1 MSRQPTLRRG
11 KGPAV
16 AADADPASFELREVT
31 DKSEL
36 LAIMMSA
43 WGSHSMMI
51 DLHVY
56 DVAEI
61 DALGLFAPDGS
72 TAALASWTMRGDNAY
87 LCALHSLKPGEGV
100 AIRML
105 ESVIEAA
112 RKAGARKLKAMVTND
127 NMPGLILYQRRGF
140 RLSGL
145 YLEAIDAYR
154 SIVPTVIETGYK
166 GIAIHDALELEIA
179 L

>member
-1 MSRQPTLRRG
+1 MSEAPDELQLR
-11 KGPAV
+11 V
-16 AADADPASFELREVT
+16 VT
-31 DKSEL
+31 DKTEL
-36 LAIMMSA
+36 CRIMLAS

-61 DALGLFAPDGS
+61 DALGLFDGS
-72 TAALASWTMRGDNAY
+72 GKTAALASWTLRGDSAY

-100 AIRML
+100 AIQML
-105 ESVIEAA
+105 DAVIFAA
-112 RKAGARKLKAMVTND
+112 RKAGARKLKAMLTND
-127 NMPGLILYQRRGF
+127 NMPGMTFYQRRGF

-145 YLEAIDAYR
+145 YLEAIDHYR
-154 SIVPTVIETGYK
+154 SVEPDIIKTGYK
-166 GIAIHDALELEIA
+166 DIPIHDAIELEIA

>member
-1 MSRQPTLRRG
+1 MKTDPNLLVLRQ
-11 KGPAV
+11 
-16 AADADPASFELREVT
+16 VT
-31 DKSEL
+31 DKREL
-36 LAIMMSA
+36 LRIMMAA
-43 WGSHSMMI
+43 WGSHRMMI

-61 DALGLFAPDGS
+61 DALGLFEPDGG
-72 TAALASWTMRGDNAY
+72 TAALASWTVRGETGY
-87 LCALHSLKPGEGV
+87 LCALHSLRPGEGV

-105 ESVIEAA
+105 DAVIFAA
-112 RKAGARKLKAMVTND
+112 RKAGARKLKAMLTND
-127 NMPGLILYQRRGF
+127 NMPGLTFYQRQGF

-154 SIVPTVIETGYK
+154 SVVPTIIKTGYK
-166 GIAIHDALELEIA
+166 DIPVHDAIELEIK

>member
-1 MSRQPTLRRG
+1 MSEPPDEL
-11 KGPAV
+11 
-16 AADADPASFELREVT
+16 ELRIVT
-31 DKSEL
+31 DKTEL
-36 LAIMMSA
+36 CRIMLAN

-56 DVAEI
+56 DIAEI
-61 DALGLFAPDGS
+61 DVLGLYEPSGA
-72 TAALASWTMRGDNAY
+72 TAALASWTLRGDIAY

-100 AIRML
+100 AVRML
-105 ESVIEAA
+105 DAVMNTA
-112 RKAGARKLKAMVTND
+112 RAAGATKLKAMLTND
-127 NMPGLILYQRRGF
+127 NMPGMTFYQRCGF

-154 SIVPTVIETGYK
+154 SVVPGIIKTGYK
-166 GIAIHDALELEIA
+166 DIPIHDAIELEIA

>member
-1 MSRQPTLRRG
+1 MTAPERL
-11 KGPAV
+11 
-16 AADADPASFELREVT
+16 ELRVVT

-36 LAIMMSA
+36 LRIMMAA

-51 DLHVY
+51 GLHVY

-61 DALGLFAPDGS
+61 DALGLFTPDGE
-72 TAALASWTMRGDNAY
+72 TAALASWTARGETAY

-105 ESVIEAA
+105 DAVLFAA
-112 RKAGARKLKAMVTND
+112 RKAGAKKVKAMLTND
-127 NMPGLILYQRRGF
+127 NMPGLTFYQRRGF

-154 SIVPTVIETGYK
+154 SVVPTIIKTGYK
-166 GIAIHDALELEIA
+166 DIPIHDAIELEIA

>member
-1 MSRQPTLRRG
+1 MSEAPDELQLR
-11 KGPAV
+11 V
-16 AADADPASFELREVT
+16 VT
-31 DKSEL
+31 DKTEL
-36 LAIMMSA
+36 CRIMLAS

-51 DLHVY
+51 GLHVY

-61 DALGLFAPDGS
+61 DALGLFDSSGK
-72 TAALASWTMRGDNAY
+72 TAALASWTVRGDSAY

-105 ESVIEAA
+105 DAVIFAA
-112 RKAGARKLKAMVTND
+112 RKAGAGKLKAMLTND
-127 NMPGLILYQRRGF
+127 NMPGMTFYQRRGF

-154 SIVPTVIETGYK
+154 SVVPGIIKTGYK
-166 GIAIHDALELEIA
+166 DIPIHDAIELEIT

>member
-1 MSRQPTLRRG
+1 MSE
-11 KGPAV
+11 PADLV
-16 AADADPASFELREVT
+16 LEAVE

-36 LAIMMSA
+36 LAIMLA
-43 WGSHSMMI
+43 GWGSHRMMI
-51 DLHVY
+51 GLHVY

-61 DALGLFAPDGS
+61 DALGLFEPGGA
-72 TAALASWTMRGDNAY
+72 TAALASWTIRGDTAY
-87 LCALHSLKPGEGV
+87 LCALHSLRPGEGV

-105 ESVIEAA
+105 DAVIETA
-112 RKAGARKLKAMVTND
+112 RRAGAKKLKAMLTND
-127 NMPGLILYQRRGF
+127 NMPGLTFYQRQGF

-154 SIVPTVIETGYK
+154 SVVPTIVKTGYK
-166 GIAIHDALELEIA
+166 DIPIHDAIELEIA

>member
-1 MSRQPTLRRG
+1 MSEAPDELQLR
-11 KGPAV
+11 V
-16 AADADPASFELREVT
+16 VT
-31 DKSEL
+31 DKTEL
-36 LAIMMSA
+36 CRIMLAS

-61 DALGLFAPDGS
+61 DALGLFDGS
-72 TAALASWTMRGDNAY
+72 GKTAALASWTVRGDSAY

-100 AIRML
+100 AIQML
-105 ESVIEAA
+105 DAVIFAA
-112 RKAGARKLKAMVTND
+112 RKAGAKKLKAMLTND
-127 NMPGLILYQRRGF
+127 NMPGMIFYQRRGF

-145 YLEAIDAYR
+145 YLEAIDHYR
-154 SIVPTVIETGYK
+154 SVVPDIIKTGYK
-166 GIAIHDALELEIA
+166 DIPIHDAIELEIA

>member
-1 MSRQPTLRRG
+1 VKAALR
-11 KGPAV
+11 
-16 AADADPASFELREVT
+16 DLELRVVA
-31 DKSEL
+31 DKGEL
-36 LAIMMSA
+36 CRLMLAT
-43 WGSHSMMI
+43 WGSQSMMI

-61 DALGLFAPDGS
+61 DALGLYEPDGR
-72 TAALASWTMRGDNAY
+72 TAALASWTIRGESAY

-105 ESVIEAA
+105 DAVVAAA
-112 RKAGARKLKAMVTND
+112 RAAGAKRLKAMLTND
-127 NMPGLILYQRRGF
+127 NMPGLTFYQRRGF

-145 YLEAIDAYR
+145 YIEAIDAYR
-154 SIVPTVIETGYK
+154 SVVPGIVRTGYRD
-166 GIAIHDALELEIA
+166 IPVRDAIELEIA

>member
-1 MSRQPTLRRG
+1 MSEAPDELQLR
-11 KGPAV
+11 V
-16 AADADPASFELREVT
+16 VT
-31 DKSEL
+31 DKTEL
-36 LAIMMSA
+36 CRIMLAS

-61 DALGLFAPDGS
+61 DALGLFDGS
-72 TAALASWTMRGDNAY
+72 GKTAALASWTVRGDSAY

-100 AIRML
+100 AIQML
-105 ESVIEAA
+105 DAVIFAA
-112 RKAGARKLKAMVTND
+112 RKAGAKRLKAMLTND
-127 NMPGLILYQRRGF
+127 NMPGMTFYQRRGF

-145 YLEAIDAYR
+145 YLEAIDHYR
-154 SIVPTVIETGYK
+154 SVEPNIIKTGYK
-166 GIAIHDALELEIA
+166 DIPIHDAIELEIA

>member
-1 MSRQPTLRRG
+1 MNSPGRL
-11 KGPAV
+11 
-16 AADADPASFELREVT
+16 ELRVVT

-36 LAIMMSA
+36 LRIMMAA

-61 DALGLFAPDGS
+61 DALGLFESDGS
-72 TAALASWTMRGDNAY
+72 TAALASWTVRGETGY
-87 LCALHSLKPGEGV
+87 LCALHSLRPGEGV

-105 ESVIEAA
+105 DAVIFAA
-112 RKAGARKLKAMVTND
+112 RKAGAKKLKAMLTND
-127 NMPGLILYQRRGF
+127 NMPGLTFYQRRGF

-154 SIVPTVIETGYK
+154 SVVPTIIRTGYK
-166 GIAIHDALELEIA
+166 DIPVHDAIELEIE

>member
-1 MSRQPTLRRG
+1 MSEAPNELQLR
-11 KGPAV
+11 V
-16 AADADPASFELREVT
+16 VT
-31 DKSEL
+31 DKTEL
-36 LAIMMSA
+36 CRIMLAS

-61 DALGLFAPDGS
+61 DALGLFDGS
-72 TAALASWTMRGDNAY
+72 GKTAALASWTLRGDSAY

-100 AIRML
+100 AIQML
-105 ESVIEAA
+105 DAVIFAA
-112 RKAGARKLKAMVTND
+112 RKAGARKLKAMLTND
-127 NMPGLILYQRRGF
+127 NMPGMTFYQRRGF

-145 YLEAIDAYR
+145 YLEAIDHYR
-154 SIVPTVIETGYK
+154 SVEPDIIKTGYK
-166 GIAIHDALELEIA
+166 DIPIHDAIELEIA

>member
-1 MSRQPTLRRG
+1 MTSPGRL
-11 KGPAV
+11 
-16 AADADPASFELREVT
+16 ELRVVT

-36 LAIMMSA
+36 LRIMMAA

-51 DLHVY
+51 GLHVY

-61 DALGLFAPDGS
+61 DALGLFEPEGG
-72 TAALASWTMRGDNAY
+72 TAALASWTVRGETAY

-105 ESVIEAA
+105 DAVIFAA
-112 RKAGARKLKAMVTND
+112 RKAGAKKLKAMLTND
-127 NMPGLILYQRRGF
+127 NMPGLTFYQRQGF
-140 RLSGL
+140 RLSGV

-154 SIVPTVIETGYK
+154 SVVPTIIKTGYK
-166 GIAIHDALELEIA
+166 DIPIHDAIELEIA

>member
-1 MSRQPTLRRG
+1 MS
-11 KGPAV
+11 PAGGTP
-16 AADADPASFELREVT
+16 DDLELRVVT

-36 LAIMMSA
+36 LKIMLTA

-51 DLHVY
+51 GLHVY

-61 DALGLFAPDGS
+61 DALGLYEPDGR
-72 TAALASWTMRGDNAY
+72 TAALASWTRRDDTAY
-87 LCALHSLKPGEGV
+87 LCALHSLRPGEGV

-105 ESVIEAA
+105 DAVIAAA
-112 RKAGARKLKAMVTND
+112 RAAGATRLKAMLTND
-127 NMPGLILYQRRGF
+127 NMPGLVFYQRRGF

-154 SIVPTVIETGYK
+154 SVVPTIIETGYK
-166 GIAIHDALELEIA
+166 DIPIHDAIELEIA

>member
-1 MSRQPTLRRG
+1 MS
-11 KGPAV
+11 
-16 AADADPASFELREVT
+16 AALDGLELRVVA
-31 DKSEL
+31 DKTEL
-36 LAIMMSA
+36 CRLMLAN
-43 WGSHSMMI
+43 WGSQRMMI

-61 DALGLFAPDGS
+61 DALGLYEPDGR
-72 TAALASWTMRGDNAY
+72 TAALASWTMRGGNAY

-105 ESVIEAA
+105 DAVVTTA
-112 RKAGARKLKAMVTND
+112 RAAGARKLKAMLTND
-127 NMPGLILYQRRGF
+127 NMPGLTFYQRQGF

-145 YLEAIDAYR
+145 YIEAIDAYR
-154 SIVPTVIETGYK
+154 SVVPGIIRTGYRD
-166 GIAIHDALELEIA
+166 IPVRDAIELEIA

>member
-1 MSRQPTLRRG
+1 MSEAPDELQLR
-11 KGPAV
+11 V
-16 AADADPASFELREVT
+16 VT
-31 DKSEL
+31 DKTEL
-36 LAIMMSA
+36 CRIMLAS

-61 DALGLFAPDGS
+61 DALGLFDSAGK
-72 TAALASWTMRGDNAY
+72 TAALASWTVRGDSAY

-100 AIRML
+100 AIQML
-105 ESVIEAA
+105 DAVIFAA
-112 RKAGARKLKAMVTND
+112 RKAGAKKLKAMLTND
-127 NMPGLILYQRRGF
+127 NMPGMIFYQRRGF

-154 SIVPTVIETGYK
+154 SVVPDIIKTGYK
-166 GIAIHDALELEIA
+166 DIPIHDAIELEIA

>member
-1 MSRQPTLRRG
+1 MSSLPGKRIGTTPRPLPETDPAGLELR
-11 KGPAV
+11 AV
-16 AADADPASFELREVT
+16 A

-36 LAIMMSA
+36 LRIMLA
-43 WGSHSMMI
+43 VWGSHSMMI

-61 DALGLFAPDGS
+61 DALGLYEPDGG
-72 TAALASWTMRGDNAY
+72 TAALASWTMRGQNAY

-105 ESVIEAA
+105 DAVIAAA
-112 RKAGARKLKAMVTND
+112 RQAGARRLKAMVTND
-127 NMPGLILYQRRGF
+127 NMPGLTFYQRRGF

-145 YLEAIDAYR
+145 HLEAVDAYR
-154 SIVPTVIETGYK
+154 SIVPTIIETGYK
-166 GIAIHDALELEIA
+166 GIPIHDALELEIV

>member
-1 MSRQPTLRRG
+1 MSEAPDELHLR
-11 KGPAV
+11 V
-16 AADADPASFELREVT
+16 VT
-31 DKSEL
+31 DKTEL
-36 LAIMMSA
+36 CRIMLAS

-61 DALGLFAPDGS
+61 DALGLFESSGA
-72 TAALASWTMRGDNAY
+72 TAALASWTARGDTAY
-87 LCALHSLKPGEGV
+87 LCALHSLRPGEGV
-100 AIRML
+100 AVRML
-105 ESVIEAA
+105 DAVIEAA
-112 RKAGARKLKAMVTND
+112 RTTGAKKLKAMLTND
-127 NMPGLILYQRRGF
+127 NMPGMTFYQRRGF

-154 SIVPTVIETGYK
+154 SVVPTIIKTGYRD
-166 GIAIHDALELEIA
+166 IPIHDALELEIA

>member
-1 MSRQPTLRRG
+1 MS
-11 KGPAV
+11 PAGSTP
-16 AADADPASFELREVT
+16 DDLELRVVT
-31 DKSEL
+31 DKGEL
-36 LAIMMSA
+36 LEIMLAA

-51 DLHVY
+51 GLHVY

-61 DALGLFAPDGS
+61 DALGLYEPDGRS
-72 TAALASWTMRGDNAY
+72 AALASWTLRGDTAY
-87 LCALHSLKPGEGV
+87 LCALHSLRPGEGV

-105 ESVIEAA
+105 DAVVAAA
-112 RKAGARKLKAMVTND
+112 RAAGATRLKAMTTND
-127 NMPGLILYQRRGF
+127 NMPGLVFYQRRGF

-154 SIVPTVIETGYK
+154 SVVPTIIKTGYK
-166 GIAIHDALELEIA
+166 DIPIHDAIELEIA

>member
-1 MSRQPTLRRG
+1 MNEPPDEL
-11 KGPAV
+11 
-16 AADADPASFELREVT
+16 ELRVVA
-31 DKSEL
+31 DKAEL
-36 LAIMMSA
+36 CRIMLAN
-43 WGSHSMMI
+43 WGSQSMMI

-61 DALGLFAPDGS
+61 DALGLYEPDGR
-72 TAALASWTMRGDNAY
+72 TAALASWTVRGENAY
-87 LCALHSLKPGEGV
+87 LCALLSLRPGEGV

-105 ESVIEAA
+105 NAVVAAA
-112 RKAGARKLKAMVTND
+112 RAAGARKLKAMLTND
-127 NMPGLILYQRRGF
+127 NMPGLTLYQRQGF

-154 SIVPTVIETGYK
+154 SVVPGVVKTGYRD
-166 GIAIHDALELEIA
+166 IPVRDAIELEIK

>member
-1 MSRQPTLRRG
+1 MSLQRATRESAVG
-11 KGPAV
+11 KL
-16 AADADPASFELREVT
+16 ELRVVT
-31 DKSEL
+31 EKDEL
-36 LAIMMSA
+36 LRIMLAS

-61 DALGLFAPDGS
+61 DALGLYARDGS
-72 TAALASWTMRGDNAY
+72 TAALASWTMRGENAY
-87 LCALHSLKPGEGV
+87 LCALHSLKPGDGV

-105 ESVIEAA
+105 DAVIEAA
-112 RKAGARKLKAMVTND
+112 GRAGARKLKAMVTND
-127 NMPGLILYQRRGF
+127 NMPGLTFYQRRGF

-145 YLEAIDAYR
+145 HLEAIDAYR
-154 SIVPTVIETGYK
+154 SIVPTIIETGYK
-166 GIAIHDALELEIA
+166 GIPIHDALELEIG

>member
-1 MSRQPTLRRG
+1 MKTDPSVLVLRQ
-11 KGPAV
+11 
-16 AADADPASFELREVT
+16 VT

-36 LAIMMSA
+36 LQIMMAA

-51 DLHVY
+51 GLHVY

-61 DALGLFAPDGS
+61 DALGLFESSGA
-72 TAALASWTMRGDNAY
+72 TAALASWTARGDTAY
-87 LCALHSLKPGEGV
+87 LCALHSLRPGEGV

-105 ESVIEAA
+105 DAVLFAA
-112 RKAGARKLKAMVTND
+112 RKAGAKKVKAMLTND
-127 NMPGLILYQRRGF
+127 NMPGLTFYQRQGF
-140 RLSGL
+140 RLSGV

-154 SIVPTVIETGYK
+154 SVVPTIIKTGYK
-166 GIAIHDALELEIA
+166 DIPIHDAIELEIA

>member
-1 MSRQPTLRRG
+1 VSAPPDEL
-11 KGPAV
+11 
-16 AADADPASFELREVT
+16 ELRVVT
-31 DKSEL
+31 DKTEL
-36 LAIMMSA
+36 CRIMLAS

-61 DALGLFAPDGS
+61 DALGLFEPSGA
-72 TAALASWTMRGDNAY
+72 TAALASWTVKDDTAY
-87 LCALHSLKPGEGV
+87 LCALHSLRPGEGV
-100 AIRML
+100 AIQML
-105 ESVIEAA
+105 DAVIATA
-112 RKAGARKLKAMVTND
+112 KAAGAKRLKAMLTND
-127 NMPGLILYQRRGF
+127 NMPGLTFYQRRGF

-154 SIVPTVIETGYK
+154 SVVPTIIKTGYRD
-166 GIAIHDALELEIA
+166 IPIHDALELEIA